1 MDRNVRTPPLAP
13 VAPSPMPPA
22 SQTAA
27 AELRAAA
34 SVRRQPGWRSLD
46 ILRAT
51 ALVLGVYLGLKLLWV
66 AYPILFVAFLG
77 TLFGLAVGRGTDYL
91 ERLRIPRG
99 LGAALIVL
107 GFVGML
113 VGVGAW
119 IAPTL
124 REQTGELRAALPQAI
139 NRVEDWMNRRGSGL
153 LGQLMPEQPSAQP
166 GTAGAPATPGT
177 PATPAEGAQPGAQ
190 ARPRPGERPAEP
202 VEGTEPRQN
211 RAGGQMAGI
220 PDTLSG
226 QLNAI
231 AGYLFSFL
239 SSTIAVVTGLF
250 LILILAI
257 YIGASPDLYRKGML
271 HLFPHRSRPRAN
283 EVLTAIGMTLRKW
296 LVAQLVAM
304 VVIGVVTTIA
314 LKLLGVKAALPLGI
328 IAGLLEFI
336 PMVGPILSAIPA
348 VAMGFL
354 DSPQQALFVVLAY
367 VGIQFFEN
375 HVLIPMLMKE
385 GVDLPPVLTIIG
397 LAIMSVV
404 FGFLGML
411 VAVPLL
417 AAILVAVKL
426 LYVEDVV
433 GDDVKTVLDS

>member
-1 MDRNVRTPPLAP
+1 MDRNVRPQPSVP
-13 VAPSPMPPA
+13 VVHSATPPA
-22 SQTAA
+22 SQTAS

-34 SVRRQPGWRSLD
+34 SVRREHGWRSLD

-77 TLFGLAVGRGTDYL
+77 TLFGLAVGRGADFL

-99 LGAALIVL
+99 LGSALIVFGFL
-107 GFVGML
+107 GL
-113 VGVGAW
+113 LIGVGAW

-124 REQTGELRAALPQAI
+124 REQTGELRTALPQAI
-139 NRVEDWMNRRGSGL
+139 NRVEDWMNRRGNGL
-153 LGQLMPEQPSAQP
+153 LGQLMPEQPSAR
-166 GTAGAPATPGT
+166 AEAPARPGQ
-177 PATPAEGAQPGAQ
+177 PAAGAQ
-190 ARPRPGERPAEP
+190 APQPGGPAREETGASVPAEQAQNRPG
-202 VEGTEPRQN
+202 
-211 RAGGQMAGI
+211 GQLSGI

-231 AGYLFSFL
+231 ARYLFSFL
-239 SSTIAVVTGLF
+239 TSTIAVVTGLF
-250 LILILAI
+250 LIMILSI

-354 DSPQQALFVVLAY
+354 DSPEKALFVTLAY

-375 HVLIPMLMKE
+375 HLLIPMLMKE

-397 LAIMSVV
+397 LAVMSVV

>member
-1 MDRNVRTPPLAP
+1 MDRNVRPQPPAP
-13 VAPSPMPPA
+13 VAHPA
-22 SQTAA
+22 APLPTQAAQA
-27 AELRAAA
+27 AELRSAA
-34 SVRRQPGWRSLD
+34 SANRQPGWRSLD
-46 ILRAT
+46 ILRAA
-51 ALVLGVYLGLKLLWV
+51 ALVLGLYLALKLLWV
-66 AYPILFVAFLG
+66 AYPILFVGFLG
-77 TLFGLAVGRGTDYL
+77 TLFGLAVSRGADYL
-91 ERLRIPRG
+91 ERFRVPRG
-99 LGAALIVL
+99 LGSALIVF
-107 GFVGML
+107 GVVGIL
-113 VGVGAW
+113 FGIGAW

-124 REQTGELRAALPQAI
+124 REQTRELRTALPQAV
-139 NRVEDWMNRRGSGL
+139 NRVEDWMNRRGNGL
-153 LGQLMPEQPSAQP
+153 LGQLMPEQPGAQ
-166 GTAGAPATPGT
+166 AGAPAGPGGAPQ
-177 PATPAEGAQPGAQ
+177 PAPPARAGAQPA
-190 ARPRPGERPAEP
+190 PRPGQQQPDQP
-202 VEGTEPRQN
+202 QQN
-211 RAGGQMAGI
+211 QPGGQLSGI
-220 PDTLSG
+220 PDSLSG

-231 AGYLFSFL
+231 ARYLFSFL

-250 LILILAI
+250 LILILSI
-257 YIGASPDLYRKGML
+257 YIGASPDLYRKGLL
-271 HLFPHRSRPRAN
+271 HLFPHRSRRRAD

-354 DSPQQALFVVLAY
+354 DSPQKAFFVVLAY

-375 HVLIPMLMKE
+375 HLLIPMLMKE

-397 LAIMSVV
+397 LAVMSVV

-417 AAILVAVKL
+417 AAIVVAIKL

-433 GDDVKTVLDS
+433 GDDVKTVLDT

>member
-1 MDRNVRTPPLAP
+1 MDRNVRPPTPVP
-13 VAPSPMPPA
+13 VVHSATPPA
-22 SQTAA
+22 SQTTS

-34 SVRRQPGWRSLD
+34 SVRREPGWRSLD

-77 TLFGLAVGRGTDYL
+77 TLFGLAVGRGADYL

-99 LGAALIVL
+99 LGSALIVF
-107 GFVGML
+107 GFVGL
-113 VGVGAW
+113 LFGIGAW

-124 REQTGELRAALPQAI
+124 RQQTGELRAALPQAI

-153 LGQLMPEQPSAQP
+153 LGQLMPEQPSAQ
-166 GTAGAPATPGT
+166 AGAPGRQAQ
-177 PATPAEGAQPGAQ
+177 PAAGAQPGAQ
-190 ARPRPGERPAEP
+190 RPAAPRSQEPGASVPAGEAQTRPG
-202 VEGTEPRQN
+202 
-211 RAGGQMAGI
+211 GQLAGI

-226 QLNAI
+226 QINAI

-250 LILILAI
+250 LIMILSI
-257 YIGASPDLYRKGML
+257 YIGASPDLYHKGLL
-271 HLFPHRSRPRAN
+271 HLFPHRSRPRAK

-354 DSPQQALFVVLAY
+354 DSPEKALFVALAY

-375 HVLIPMLMKE
+375 HLLIPMLMKE

-397 LAIMSVV
+397 LAVMSVV

-411 VAVPLL
+411 VAVPML

>member
-1 MDRNVRTPPLAP
+1 MDRNVRTPDPAP
-13 VAPSPMPPA
+13 VAHPSTPPA
-22 SQTAA
+22 A
-27 AELRAAA
+27 RAATPRYA
-34 SVRRQPGWRSLD
+34 RQPGWRSVD

-51 ALVLGVYLGLKLLWV
+51 ALVLGVYLALRLLWV

-77 TLFGLAVGRGTDYL
+77 TLFGLAVGRGADHL

-99 LGAALIVL
+99 LGSALIVL
-107 GFVGML
+107 GFLGL
-113 VGVGAW
+113 LAGIGAW

-124 REQTGELRAALPQAI
+124 REQTRELRTALPQAV
-139 NRVEDWMNRRGSGL
+139 NRVEDWMNRRGNGL
-153 LGQLMPEQPSAQP
+153 LGQLMPEQPEAQAGTPPAAAQP
-166 GTAGAPATPGT
+166 PRAGAEGQPAP
-177 PATPAEGAQPGAQ
+177 PADRQG
-190 ARPRPGERPAEP
+190 
-202 VEGTEPRQN
+202 EPRQN
-211 RAGGQMAGI
+211 RPGGQLAGI

-231 AGYLFSFL
+231 ARYLFSFL
-239 SSTIAVVTGLF
+239 SSTLAVVTGLF
-250 LILILAI
+250 LILVLAI
-257 YIGASPDLYRKGML
+257 YIGASPDLYRKGLL
-271 HLFPHRSRPRAN
+271 HLFPHRSRARAD
-283 EVLTAIGMTLRKW
+283 EVLSAIGMTLRNW

-304 VVIGVVTTIA
+304 VVIGVVTTVA

-336 PMVGPILSAIPA
+336 PMVGPILSAVPA

-354 DSPQQALFVVLAY
+354 DSPQKAFFVVLAY

-375 HVLIPMLMKE
+375 HLLIPMLMKE
-385 GVDLPPVLTIIG
+385 GVDLPPVLTLLG
-397 LAIMSVV
+397 LAVMSVV

-417 AAILVAVKL
+417 AAVVVAVKL

-433 GDDVKTVLDS
+433 GDDVKTVLDAS